1 LLTLLIPT
9 GALGGPVAALLRPFA
24 TSWRLATVPEAA
36 GVSGRGAGGESGTPD
51 APVTAA
57 VGTGLMDPAAAA
69 GLADGFRQAPL
80 RCWPPQAP
88 GR

>member
-36 GVSGRGAGGESGTPD
+36 GVSGRGAGGEIGTPD
-51 APVTAA
+51 APATAA
-57 VGTGLMDPAAAA
+57 VGTGLMDPAAARRARRRVQA
-69 GLADGFRQAPL
+69 GSTAVLAAAGA
-80 RCWPPQAP
+80 